1 MKNNGKQEANPST
14 LRRMTVVYLAMVL
27 VGVACFAKILYL
39 SVFESAVASGT
50 SDKCVD
56 TTVPDWE
63 DKVAGDTY
71 CYVRENSLRPVR
83 GEIYDDHGRVLV
95 ANFTVFEVAFDGKGF
110 AKEYAD
116 TLGKNPH
123 AFDGVF
129 RLLANDFH
137 QQFKDRFPRYDAN
150 YYYDFFT
157 KNVQRKRYATL
168 FPVKAWDERVWVTG
182 VDTSFIKNRPY
193 LYKNVAVEADK
204 KSKRAKRRDKK
215 HEEGQ
220 GSVAEHRPDSVRK
233 VVFHPHLNYVSANVR
248 INPYGEMAKR
258 TLGVETIDRQFGL
271 EHSMND
277 ILAGV
282 QGSKKYLELNH
293 AKVPLRDRLDP
304 IDGYNIHT
312 TLKLEI
318 QHAVHNELSRKLS
331 ELNAEWGCA
340 IVMETATG
348 EIKAISNLRR
358 AAADASYY
366 TESMEYAL
374 NAKVEPGSTFKLA
387 SLLAYLE
394 KTPNDTVGRYPIYNH
409 TFDYP
414 TKSGQIKHYT
424 KKDYDYASI
433 NVPAVEVFQRSSN
446 VGMAS
451 MIFEAYGKRGFP
463 QYLAQLKKMG
473 LLDTLHTQLGDIMPA
488 RIKDGTN
495 DFNTYYATCFGA
507 GFTVPILRTLVYYN
521 AIANDGKMMAPLF
534 VRYVTNTYDT
544 IQRFEPQVLMD
555 SIASS
560 STVRKARYYLE
571 QVVWGEH
578 GTARRFRDENCM
590 FAGKTG
596 TRDIWD
602 ESIRD
607 YRKDINAVSF
617 CGYFPM
623 DKPQY
628 TVIIYIYGV
637 PHHSTVAAD
646 AFAKIARS
654 IMNSSNYSATRK
666 ASDSPFTP
674 LGRTAPIRKPFFNTI
689 LNGLG
694 YDTVT
699 YETPAPY
706 LRVDATDTNRHV
718 TAVALPL
725 KQFQKMPDVR
735 GMLASDAVT
744 ELIRAGYN
752 PRVFGK
758 GRVKSQV
765 LDNSTG
771 IVKLHLE

>member
-1 MKNNGKQEANPST
+1 
-14 LRRMTVVYLAMVL
+14 
-27 VGVACFAKILYL
+27 
-39 SVFESAVASGT
+39 
-50 SDKCVD
+50 
-56 TTVPDWE
+56 
-63 DKVAGDTY
+63 
-71 CYVRENSLRPVR
+71 
-83 GEIYDDHGRVLV
+83 
-95 ANFTVFEVAFDGKGF
+95 
-110 AKEYAD
+110 
-116 TLGKNPH
+116 
-123 AFDGVF
+123 
-129 RLLANDFH
+129 
-137 QQFKDRFPRYDAN
+137 
-150 YYYDFFT
+150 
-157 KNVQRKRYATL
+157 
-168 FPVKAWDERVWVTG
+168 
-182 VDTSFIKNRPY
+182 
-193 LYKNVAVEADK
+193 
-204 KSKRAKRRDKK
+204 
-215 HEEGQ
+215 
-220 GSVAEHRPDSVRK
+220 
-233 VVFHPHLNYVSANVR
+233 
-248 INPYGEMAKR
+248 
-258 TLGVETIDRQFGL
+258 
-271 EHSMND
+271 MND

-282 QGSKKYLELNH
+282 EGSKKYLELNH
-293 AKVPLRDRLDP
+293 AKVPLRERMDP
-304 IDGYNIHT
+304 SDGYNIHT
-312 TLKLEI
+312 TIKLEI

-394 KTPNDTVGRYPIYNH
+394 KVPNDTVGRYPIYNH

-424 KKDYDYASI
+424 KVDYKYTSI
-433 NVPAVEVFQRSSN
+433 EVPPIEVFQRSSN

-451 MIFEAYGKRGFP
+451 MIFDAYGKRGFP

-473 LLDTLHTQLGDIMPA
+473 LLDTIHSQMGDLLPA
-488 RIKDGTN
+488 RIRDGSN

-507 GFTVPILRTLVYYN
+507 GFNIPIIRTLIYYN
-521 AIANDGKMMAPLF
+521 AIANNGKMMAPLF

-544 IQRFEPQVLMD
+544 IQRFEPEVLMD
-555 SIASS
+555 SIASA
-560 STVRKARYYLE
+560 STVKKAQHYLE
-571 QVVWGEH
+571 QVVWGDN

-602 ESIRD
+602 ESIHD

-628 TVIIYIYGV
+628 TVIVYIYGV

-674 LGRTAPIRKPFFNTI
+674 LGRTAPIRRQYFNT
-689 LNGLG
+689 LMAGLG
-694 YDTVT
+694 YDTVQYDT
-699 YETPAPY
+699 DVPY
-706 LRVDATDTNRHV
+706 LRVDQTDTNRHV
-718 TAVALPL
+718 TARSLPL
-725 KQFQKMPDVR
+725 NQYQKMPDVR
-735 GMLASDAVT
+735 GMLASDAVA
-744 ELIRAGYN
+744 EVIRAGYKV
-752 PRVFGK
+752 RISGK
-758 GRVKSQV
+758 GRVKTQV
-765 LDNSTG
+765 LDDKTHT
-771 IVKLHLE
+771 VKLYLDP

>member
-1 MKNNGKQEANPST
+1 MKTNNNPEVSPST
-14 LRRMTVVYLAMVL
+14 LRRMSVVYLLVVL
-27 VGVACFAKILYL
+27 LGIACLVKILYL
-39 SVFESAVASGT
+39 SIFESAIASGT

-56 TTVPDWE
+56 KTVPDWE
-63 DKVAGDTY
+63 DKVLDDTY
-71 CYVRENSLRPVR
+71 CFVCENTLRPVR

-110 AKEYAD
+110 AKNYAD
-116 TLGKNPH
+116 TLKKNPK
-123 AFDGVF
+123 AYDEIF
-129 RLLANDFH
+129 RQLADDF
-137 QQFKDRFPRYDAN
+137 QAQFKDRFPKYNAD
-150 YYYDFFT
+150 YYYKFFT
-157 KNVQRKRYATL
+157 DNIQKQRYATL
-168 FPVKAWDERVWVTG
+168 FPVKEWDERMWVTG
-182 VDTSFIKNRPY
+182 VDTAFIKNRPY
-193 LYKNVAVEADK
+193 LYHNVEDER
-204 KSKRAKRRDKK
+204 S
-215 HEEGQ
+215 G
-220 GSVAEHRPDSVRK
+220 DSVRRR
-233 VVFHPHLNYVSANVR
+233 VVHTHFNFVPANVR

-258 TLGVETIDRQFGL
+258 TLGVETPDRQFGL
-271 EHSMND
+271 EHEMND

-282 QGSKKYLELNH
+282 EGSKKYLELNH
-293 AKVPLRDRLDP
+293 AKVPLRERMDP
-304 IDGYNIHT
+304 SDGYNIHT
-312 TLKLEI
+312 TINLEI

-394 KTPNDTVGRYPIYNH
+394 KVPNDTVRRYPIYNH
-409 TFDYP
+409 TFEYP

-424 KKDYDYASI
+424 KVDYKYTSI
-433 NVPAVEVFQRSSN
+433 EVPPVEVFQRSSN

-451 MIFEAYGKRGFP
+451 MIFDAYGKRGFP

-473 LLDTLHTQLGDIMPA
+473 LLDTIHSQMGDLLPA
-488 RIKDGTN
+488 RIRDGSN

-507 GFTVPILRTLVYYN
+507 GFNIPIIRTLIYYN
-521 AIANDGKMMAPLF
+521 AIANNGKMMAPLF

-544 IQRFEPQVLMD
+544 IQRFEPEVLMD
-555 SIASS
+555 SIASA
-560 STVRKARYYLE
+560 STVKKAQYYLE
-571 QVVWGEH
+571 QVVWGDN

-602 ESIRD
+602 ETIHD

-628 TVIIYIYGV
+628 TVIVYIYGV

-674 LGRTAPIRKPFFNTI
+674 LGRTAPIRTKYFNA
-689 LNGLG
+689 LMSGLG
-694 YDTVT
+694 YDTVQ
-699 YETPAPY
+699 YETDVPY
-706 LRVDATDTNRHV
+706 LRVDQTDTNRHV
-718 TAVALPL
+718 TAKALPL
-725 KQFQKMPDVR
+725 NQFQKMPDVR
-735 GMLASDAVT
+735 GMLASDAVA
-744 ELIRAGYN
+744 EVIRAGYKVN
-752 PRVFGK
+752 IVGK
-758 GRVKSQV
+758 GRVKTQV
-765 LDNSTG
+765 LDNQTG
-771 IVKLHLE
+771 TIKLYLDP

>member
-1 MKNNGKQEANPST
+1 MKTNSKQETSPSVM
-14 LRRMTVVYLAMVL
+14 RRMTAVYLMMVL
-27 VGVACFAKILYL
+27 VGIACLAKILYL
-39 SVFESAVASGT
+39 SVVERALASGT

-56 TTVPDWE
+56 TTEPGWE
-63 DKVAGDTY
+63 DKVTGDTY
-71 CYVRENSLRPVR
+71 CYVRENTLRPLR
-83 GEIYDDHGRVLV
+83 GEIYDDRGRVLV

-110 AKEYAD
+110 AREYQD
-116 TLGKNPH
+116 TLKRNPK
-123 AFDGVF
+123 AYDEIF
-129 RLLANDFH
+129 RKLADDFYT
-137 QQFKDRFPRYDAN
+137 QFKDRFPRYNAD
-150 YYYDFFT
+150 YYYQFFT
-157 KNVQRKRYATL
+157 GNIRNHRYATL
-168 FPVKAWDERVWVTG
+168 FPVREWDERIWVTG
-182 VDTSFIKNRPY
+182 VDTAFIKNRPY
-193 LYKNVAVEADK
+193 LYKYVWSE
-204 KSKRAKRRDKK
+204 KSGDTVRRRTV
-215 HEEGQ
+215 HT
-220 GSVAEHRPDSVRK
+220 
-233 VVFHPHLNYVSANVR
+233 HLNYVSTNVR

-258 TLGVETIDRQFGL
+258 TLGVETPDRQYGL
-271 EHSMND
+271 EHSMNS

-282 QGSKKYLELNH
+282 EGSKKYLELNH

-304 IDGYNIHT
+304 VDGHNIHT
-312 TLKLEI
+312 TIKLEI

-340 IVMETATG
+340 IVMETKTG

-414 TKSGQIKHYT
+414 TKSGQVKHYT
-424 KKDYDYASI
+424 KVDYQYPSVE
-433 NVPAVEVFQRSSN
+433 VPALEVFQRSSN

-451 MIFEAYGKRGFP
+451 MIFESYGKRGFP
-463 QYLAQLKKMG
+463 QYLAQLRKMG
-473 LLDTLHTQLGDIMPA
+473 LLDTLHTQLGDVMPA
-488 RIKDGTN
+488 KIKDGTN

-507 GFTVPILRTLVYYN
+507 GFNVPIIRTLVYYN
-521 AIANDGKMMAPLF
+521 AIANGGRMMAPLF
-534 VRYVTNTYDT
+534 VRYVTDTYDT
-544 IQRFEPQVLMD
+544 VQRFEPQVLMD
-555 SIASS
+555 SIASA
-560 STVRKARYYLE
+560 STVRKARHYLE

-602 ESIRD
+602 ETIRD
-607 YRKDINAVSF
+607 YRKDVNAVSF

-628 TVIIYIYGV
+628 TVIVYIYGV
-637 PHHSTVAAD
+637 PHHSTVAVD

-654 IMNSSNYSATRK
+654 IMNSSNYSATRR
-666 ASDSPFTP
+666 AADAPFTP
-674 LGRTAPIRKPFFNTI
+674 IGRTAPVRKKYFNT
-689 LNGLG
+689 LLSGLG

-699 YETPAPY
+699 YETTAPY
-706 LRVDATDTNRHV
+706 MRVDRADTNRHV
-718 TAVALPL
+718 TAVALQM
-725 KQFQKMPDVR
+725 KEFQKMPDVR

-744 ELIRAGYN
+744 ELIRAGYEV
-752 PRVFGK
+752 RVIGK

-765 LDNSTG
+765 HDSQTG
-771 IVKLHLE
+771 IVKLYLDH